1 MQSGQRL
8 SERLVTKSYIFGPED
23 PLWAQFVRD
32 HKTYIKKQCQR
43 MKFIP
48 ENLVPYRYRPED
60 FVVDHE
66 GDVPMTWIFLF
77 INDIRDP
84 AQFTEA
90 CTELYIFNRDVIRV
104 LKRMYTESASYIP
117 DEREVD

>member
-1 MQSGQRL
+1 MEAGQRL

-23 PLWAQFVRD
+23 PLWEQFVRD
-32 HKTYIKKQCQR
+32 HKRYIQQNSRK

-60 FVVDHE
+60 FVVANE
-66 GDVPMTWIFLF
+66 GDVSMTWIFLL

-84 AQFTEA
+84 AQFTET
-90 CTELYIFNRDVIRV
+90 CTNLYVFNREVIRV
-104 LKRMYTESASYIP
+104 LKRSYVESAAYIP
-117 DEREVD
+117 DESEVD

>member
-1 MQSGQRL
+1 MQAGQRL

-23 PLWAQFVRD
+23 PVWEQFVRD
-32 HKTYIKKQCQR
+32 HKRYIQKNSKK

-66 GDVPMTWIFLF
+66 GDVPMTWIFLL

-84 AQFTEA
+84 AQFTET
-90 CTELYIFNRDVIRV
+90 CTDLYVFTRETIRV
-104 LKRMYTESASYIP
+104 LKRMFTESAQYVVDTS
-117 DEREVD
+117 EVD